1 MSNYTIRVQEIGGD
15 TIYTIRLKTPHPV
28 LPLSERQAPFDV
40 PHVRWL
46 KDGRASKT
54 DWMKQRCYRGEAD
67 LCNSDQKRWDEFMPV
82 AHYYGSLMA
91 TEWFGRRWP
100 AFRELRLIYRKG
112 TRNAWGSPKFSAAGD
127 VIEGSVTLGHWAIGQ
142 HREGR
147 RKEGGEAVALHE
159 LAHAICPKAH
169 WHSAL
174 WARAYL
180 ELVKFR
186 MGAAAG
192 ALLKQGF
199 DKHKVRYRPYRQ
211 LTDAQR
217 QALRDRFV
225 ARGLNRKPQ
234 AATVASEGVAH
245 AP

>member
-1 MSNYTIRVQEIGGD
+1 MSNYTVRVQEIGGD

-100 AFRELRLIYRKG
+100 A
-112 TRNAWGSPKFSAAGD
+112 
-127 VIEGSVTLGHWAIGQ
+127 
-142 HREGR
+142 
-147 RKEGGEAVALHE
+147 
-159 LAHAICPKAH
+159 H

-245 AP
+245 AQ